1 MKSHEKSCQ
10 VIHAKP
16 CQVIRESL
24 QVPIMSII
32 QQYDRPSDQPLDHQT
47 WSGIELLRAAKN
59 NRRYEIG
66 SNCRPPNGGPF
77 VPYRS
82 PGYLMETIARC
93 VVLAGSHKQ

>member
-10 VIHAKP
+10 VIHTKP

-47 WSGIELLRAAKN
+47 WSGTLQQARNSAEGRAAGY
-59 NRRYEIG
+59 RIAPG
-66 SNCRPPNGGPF
+66 S
-77 VPYRS
+77 
-82 PGYLMETIARC
+82 
-93 VVLAGSHKQ
+93 